1 MKRFI
6 LEKSDDEFYT
16 SHSDLALIGLG
27 VNRHINLNS
36 KIKRAI
42 PDAKDI
48 ANTVVISILYVTRP
62 SVEGFG
68 QLFRS
73 SCTGRQDLLQ
83 PAENSN

>member
-16 SHSDLALIGLG
+16 SHSGRALIGLG
-27 VNRHINLNS
+27 VNRQGQPEQQNQMGDS
-36 KIKRAI
+36 E
-42 PDAKDI
+42 
-48 ANTVVISILYVTRP
+48 TVILYVTRP

-68 QLFRS
+68 QLSRS